1 MEDCFEKAR
10 ANYPLIKQQNLIEQS
25 KNYEIGN
32 LQKVLLP
39 QISLN
44 AQASYQ
50 SEVITLPINI
60 PGVPTMSKDQY
71 KATID
76 LSQTIW
82 DGGMV
87 KSQKQL
93 SEASGNVELQN
104 IEVEMYPVT
113 EQVCNLYLGIL
124 LIDEQLK
131 QLDILNENLDVSLT
145 IANSMQKNGIALAS
159 DIDILNVE
167 ILNTLQKK
175 TEAAQLKIS
184 YTEML
189 SVLIDE
195 PVSSSMLVNE
205 FRNSLPFSG
214 DIATINRPEISL
226 FERQINLLDARGNL
240 INSKN
245 MPRFSLFVQGGYGKP
260 GLNMLADGFD
270 FFGIGGL
277 RLSWNFGNLY
287 TKNDEKRIVNLDK
300 EKVKNREETLIF
312 NINRQLLQVTNEID
326 LYRELM
332 KSDDEII
339 ILREKVRTAS
349 EKKYNNGIYTVNDLI
364 KDINA
369 ENISR
374 QSKAM
379 HEIQYLMSVYKFK
392 ILTGIF
398 TT

>member
-1 MEDCFEKAR
+1 MEECFKKAR
-10 ANYPLIKQQNLIEQS
+10 ANYPLIRQYNLIEQS
-25 KNYEIGN
+25 KNYELSN
-32 LQKVLLP
+32 LQKVFLP
-39 QISLN
+39 QITMN
-44 AQASYQ
+44 AQANYQ
-50 SEVITLPINI
+50 TDVITLPIDM
-60 PGVPTMSKDQY
+60 PGIPTMSKDQY

-76 LSQTIW
+76 INQTIW

-87 KSQKQL
+87 KSQKEL
-93 SEASGNVELQN
+93 SEASSNVELQN
-104 IEVEMYPVT
+104 IEVEMYPLT

-124 LIDEQLK
+124 MIDEQLK
-131 QLDILNENLDVSLT
+131 QLDILKENLEVSLN

-175 TEAAQLKIS
+175 TEAIQLKTS

-189 SVLIDE
+189 ASLINE
-195 PVSSSMLVNE
+195 PVSSAMLVNE
-205 FRNSLPFSG
+205 FQSSLPFAAG
-214 DIATINRPEISL
+214 IATINRPEISL
-226 FERQINLLDARGNL
+226 FERQINLLDARGNV
-240 INSKN
+240 IDSKN

-260 GLNMLADGFD
+260 GLNMLSDRFD
-270 FFGIGGL
+270 FFGIGGV

-287 TKNDEKRIVNLDK
+287 TKNNEKRIVNIDK
-300 EKVKNREETLIF
+300 EKVKTREETLKF
-312 NINRQLLQVTNEID
+312 NINRQLLQVINEID

-364 KDINA
+364 KDINT

-374 QSKAM
+374 QNKAL
-379 HEIQYLMSVYKFK
+379 HEIQYLMRVYKYK
-392 ILTGIF
+392 IELGEL
-398 TT
+398 